1 VNTAGSTSS
10 RSSRQATALRP
21 ERLGPVAGLLS
32 LSFLVFNLVA
42 TRAAP
47 EPDTPTAQMVA
58 EILDHRNAY
67 VASAALILAQGFFL
81 LVFAAALG
89 AILGRGEGEGRW
101 LGGLA
106 ALGGSVAAALAMAS
120 GVALLVTV
128 FTADHEPTGVVWA
141 PLVFH
146 TFFLTS
152 TGVALAVF
160 MLATGLAAIS
170 ARALP
175 RVLAWACIP
184 IGLGV
189 AFGGLYGF
197 GGELDGGVFGTVWF
211 LAGLGF
217 FLWTIATSV
226 FLLRLPAT

>member
-1 VNTAGSTSS
+1 MV
-10 RSSRQATALRP
+10 RP
-21 ERLGPVAGLLS
+21 ERLGPLAGLLS
-32 LSFLVFNLVA
+32 LLLLVVNLVA
-42 TRAAP
+42 TREAP
-47 EPDTPTAQMVA
+47 EPATPTAQMVA

-67 VASAALILAQGFFL
+67 IASAALIFAQAVFL
-81 LVFAAALG
+81 LVFAVALG
-89 AILGRGEGEGRW
+89 AILGRNEGDARW

-106 ALGGSVAAALAMAS
+106 AFGGSVASALAMSS

-146 TFFLTS
+146 TFFLTT
-152 TGVALAVF
+152 TGIALAVF
-160 MLATGLAAIS
+160 MLATGHAALS
-170 ARALP
+170 ARVLP
-175 RVLAWACIP
+175 RVLAWACLP

-197 GGELDGGVFGTVWF
+197 GNELDGGVLGTVWF

-217 FLWTIATSV
+217 FLWTIATCV
-226 FLLRLPAT
+226 VLLRWPAT